1 MKAAIMSLFRS
12 PRLRSYHYGL
22 AAGFLLLLP
31 LKDTSPASAR
41 VDYDQAFQHFEQGFL
56 EKSQQEAEQGY
67 RLSRNSSPELAWK
80 FQLLEAEAMLQR
92 GMYEDAL
99 RVLSVQ
105 AYRQSDAETRVKELT
120 IEAVAF
126 TRLQKFSSANQSLA
140 EAEGLC
146 SGTAYLTCGA
156 VPRARGILAMGH
168 GELADA
174 NKWFLES
181 LGFARM
187 HHAQWQETSALLNLG
202 VAALQTEHYDEA
214 VDWARS
220 AYQAAVRCG
229 EEDLAQRASGNLGWA
244 YFELGDADRALEL
257 TLDAKKRAA
266 KLGVK
271 NIAIKWLTTAG
282 YIYEDTGDLARA
294 TESYRQA
301 LDLAQQI
308 NSKDDIVNALE
319 DLAHVSVDTEKPDE
333 ASAFIDQV
341 TPLVQASG
349 NRLDALDVVLA
360 QGKIAALRR
369 QDKQAEAIF
378 RTVERD
384 HDSQTS
390 MRLGS
395 EHELARLF
403 EREGNPTAAGQMY
416 RTALTTFESAR
427 AQLKN
432 ENSKLPFLAN
442 ATPIYDDYIQFLVK
456 QGKTEEALLAADQ
469 SRARTLAQGLGQ
481 IGNKES
487 FRPAAFS
494 PRAVAQ
500 KTGATLLFYWLGER
514 QSYLW
519 AVTPQRIALFPLPP
533 RREIVP
539 LVEHYSE
546 ALLGTQDPM
555 QVGDEDGQSLY
566 RLLITP
572 ALKFVGTNPRV
583 VILSDGALTRLNFE
597 TLLAPGPGP
606 LPEQDQGAKQ
616 RAAAHYWIDDVTLFS
631 APSIA
636 MLASAKP
643 ARDVA
648 KSLLLIGDP
657 ISPKA
662 DFPSLP
668 LFGLEMNLVQ
678 KSFTVQ
684 KAALFSGQQASAAA
698 YLASNPAQY
707 SYIHFVAH
715 AVASR
720 TDPLDSAIILSSTAA
735 GEESFKLYAREII
748 QRPIDARLVTI
759 SACYGSGTR
768 FYAGEGLVGLSWA
781 FLRAGAH
788 SVIGAL
794 WEVSD
799 DSTPRLMEALYQ
811 GLDAGQTPEVALRA
825 AKLSMVHSHSKFR
838 VPFYWAPFQ
847 LYSRL

>member
-1 MKAAIMSLFRS
+1 MVQFAYFCLRACLCGMVLCLFMLVPLHDTQSVSAQAAYDSAMQFFRNGSL
-12 PRLRSYHYGL
+12 
-22 AAGFLLLLP
+22 
-31 LKDTSPASAR
+31 
-41 VDYDQAFQHFEQGFL
+41 EM
-56 EKSQQEAEQGY
+56 SQQQADQGY
-67 RLSRNSSPELAWK
+67 RHFRERDPEMAAR
-80 FQLLEAEAMLQR
+80 FQLLEAEAMLWL
-92 GMYEDAL
+92 GKYEDAL
-99 RVLSVQ
+99 RVLAVQ
-105 AYRQSDAETRVKELT
+105 IPRQSNPEAAIGRLA
-120 IEAVAF
+120 IEAVALA
-126 TRLQKFSSANQSLA
+126 RLQKIPLANQKLTDA
-140 EAEGLC
+140 EMLC
-146 SGTAYLTCGA
+146 AGQTYASCGN
-156 VPRARGILAMGH
+156 VPRARGIVAIER
-168 GELADA
+168 GELAQA
-174 NKWFLES
+174 RKSFVES
-181 LGFARM
+181 LSFARK
-187 HHAQWQETSALLNLG
+187 HHDPWLEATALSNLS
-202 VAALQTEHYDEA
+202 VVSLQDDHYDEA
-214 VDWARS
+214 VEWSQS
-220 AYQAAVRCG
+220 AYKADLAMG
-229 EEDLAQRASGNLGWA
+229 AEDLAQNALGNLGWA
-244 YFELGDADRALEL
+244 YFDLGDSDRALDL
-257 TLDAKKRAA
+257 FKDAEKRAI
-266 KLGVK
+266 KLGDTK
-271 NIAIKWLTTAG
+271 EAIKWLTTAG
-282 YIYEDTGDLARA
+282 YIYEDTGSLTRA

-301 LDLAQQI
+301 LDLAQKI

-319 DLAHVSVDTEKPDE
+319 DLAHVSVDSGKPGE
-333 ASAFIDQV
+333 ASEFINQV

-349 NRLDALDVVLA
+349 NRLDALDVMLA

-378 RTVERD
+378 RTVARD
-384 HDSQTS
+384 PESQTS

-395 EHELARLF
+395 EHELARLV
-403 EREGNPTAAGQMY
+403 EREGNTTAAGQMY

-481 IGNKES
+481 VGDKEP

-494 PRAVAQ
+494 PRAVAR
-500 KTGATLLFYWLGER
+500 KTGATLLVYWLGDR

-519 AVTPQRIALFPLPP
+519 AVTPQRIALFPLPA
-533 RREIVP
+533 RRDIVP
-539 LVEHYSE
+539 LVEHYNE

-555 QVGDEDGQSLY
+555 QAGNEDGQALFQSLVA
-566 RLLITP
+566 P
-572 ALKFVGTNPRV
+572 ALKLLATNPRV

-597 TLLAPGPGP
+597 TLLAPGPSP
-606 LPEQDQGAKQ
+606 IPDHEQGANQ
-616 RAAAHYWIDDVTLFS
+616 LAAHYWIDDVTLFS

-636 MLASAKP
+636 MLAAAKP
-643 ARDVA
+643 AREVA

-657 ISPKA
+657 ISPNA

-668 LFGLEMNLVQ
+668 LFASEMNLVE
-678 KSFTVQ
+678 KSF
-684 KAALFSGQQASAAA
+684 AAQRAVVFSGQQASATA
-698 YLASNPAQY
+698 YLASNPGQY

-720 TDPLDSAIILSSTAA
+720 TDPLDSAIILSATTA

-799 DSTPRLMEALYQ
+799 DSTPRLMEALYR
-811 GLDAGQTPEVALRA
+811 GLEAGQTPEVALRA
-825 AKLSMVHSHSKFR
+825 AKLSMVHSRSKFH

>member
-1 MKAAIMSLFRS
+1 MAPRVYAWLRACLCAMGMGMIVFIPLQDTRPVGAQDEYDSALRLFRS
-12 PRLRSYHYGL
+12 GS
-22 AAGFLLLLP
+22 
-31 LKDTSPASAR
+31 
-41 VDYDQAFQHFEQGFL
+41 L
-56 EKSQQEAEQGY
+56 ERSQQQAEQGY
-67 RLSRNSSPELAWK
+67 RQFRERDPEFAAR
-80 FQLLEAEAMLQR
+80 FQLLEAESMLWR
-92 GMYEDAL
+92 GMYEDTL
-99 RVLSVQ
+99 RVLSV
-105 AYRQSDAETRVKELT
+105 RSPNQSSPEATIGRLA
-120 IEAVAF
+120 IEAVALA
-126 TRLQKFSSANQSLA
+126 RLQQVPLA
-140 EAEGLC
+140 DQELSEAEMLC
-146 SGTAYLTCGA
+146 SGQTYISCGT
-156 VPRARGILAMGH
+156 VPRARGILAIGR
-168 GELADA
+168 GELAQA
-174 NKWFLES
+174 RKSFLES
-181 LGFARM
+181 LSFARG
-187 HHAQWQETSALLNLG
+187 HQDRWLEATALSNLS
-202 VAALQTEHYDEA
+202 VVSLQDDHYDEA
-214 VDWARS
+214 VEWSQS
-220 AYQAAVRCG
+220 AYKADLALG
-229 EEDLAQRASGNLGWA
+229 AEDLAENALGNLGWA
-244 YFELGDADRALEL
+244 YFELGDSDRALGMFV
-257 TLDAKKRAA
+257 DAEKRA
-266 KLGVK
+266 LGLGDTK
-271 NIAIKWLTTAG
+271 DGIKWLTTAG
-282 YIYEDTGDLARA
+282 YVYEGIGELKRA
-294 TESYRQA
+294 AESYSQA
-301 LDLAQQI
+301 YDSAKKM
-308 NSKDDIVNALE
+308 NSKEDIVTSLE
-319 DLAHVSVDTEKPDE
+319 LLAHNSIEIGKLDE
-333 ASAFIDQV
+333 AGAFIDQV
-341 TPLVQASG
+341 APLVSASG
-349 NRLDALDVVLA
+349 NRLDALDVMLA
-360 QGKIAALRR
+360 QGKIAAMRG
-369 QDKQAEAIF
+369 QNSQAESIF
-378 RTVERD
+378 RSVAKD
-384 HDSQTS
+384 PDSQAS
-390 MRLGS
+390 MRLGAD
-395 EHELARLF
+395 HELARLF

-572 ALKFVGTNPRV
+572 ALKFVGTNSRV

-597 TLLAPGPGP
+597 TLLAPGPSP
-606 LPEQDQGAKQ
+606 IPEQEQGAKQ

-788 SVIGAL
+788 SVIGSL

>member
-1 MKAAIMSLFRS
+1 MVQYAYFC
-12 PRLRSYHYGL
+12 LRACLCGL
-22 AAGFLLLLP
+22 LLCLLLLVP
-31 LKDTSPASAR
+31 LHDTQPVGAQAE
-41 VDYDQAFQHFEQGFL
+41 YDRAMQLFRGGSL
-56 EKSQQEAEQGY
+56 EMSQQQAEQGY
-67 RLSRNSSPELAWK
+67 RKFRERDPEFAAR
-80 FQLLEAEAMLQR
+80 FQLLEAEAMLWR

-99 RVLSVQ
+99 HVLSVQ
-105 AYRQSDAETRVKELT
+105 TPMQSGPEAEVGRLAIEGVALARLQQLPLANQRLSEAET
-120 IEAVAF
+120 
-126 TRLQKFSSANQSLA
+126 
-140 EAEGLC
+140 LC
-146 SGTAYLTCGA
+146 SGQTYISCGS
-156 VPRARGILAMGH
+156 VPRARGILAIDH
-168 GELADA
+168 GELAQA
-174 NKWFLES
+174 RKSFVES
-181 LGFARM
+181 LSFART
-187 HHAQWQETSALLNLG
+187 HQDRWLEATALSNLS
-202 VAALQTEHYDEA
+202 VVSLQDDHYDEA
-214 VDWARS
+214 LEWSQS
-220 AYQAAVRCG
+220 AYRADLALG
-229 EEDLAQRASGNLGWA
+229 AEDLAQNALGNLGWA
-244 YFELGDADRALEL
+244 YFELGDSDRALGL
-257 TLDAKKRAA
+257 FIDAEKRAL
-266 KLGVK
+266 KLGDTK
-271 NIAIKWLTTAG
+271 DEIKWLTTAG
-282 YIYEDTGDLARA
+282 YIYEDTGDLTRA

-319 DLAHVSVDTEKPDE
+319 DLAHVSVDMEKPDE
-333 ASAFIDQV
+333 ASAFINQAM
-341 TPLVQASG
+341 PLVQANG
-349 NRLDALDVVLA
+349 NRLDALDVMLA

-369 QDKQAEAIF
+369 QDQQAEAIF

-384 HDSQTS
+384 PDSQTS

-403 EREGNPTAAGQMY
+403 DREGNAAAAGQMY

-533 RREIVP
+533 RRDIVP

-566 RLLITP
+566 RSLITP

-597 TLLAPGPGP
+597 TLLAPGTGP
-606 LPEQDQGAKQ
+606 IPEQEQGAKQ